1 MTTNQ
6 NQKAPR
12 PEIEYRGIIIRT
24 FEVPCTPYVWRH
36 DELDGGGTAETLE
49 EAQAQIDRHMHL
61 VERALEDEAMHEAFT
76 SMAGCGDDG

>member
-1 MTTNQ
+1 MTTNH

-49 EAQAQIDRHMHL
+49 EAKDQIDKHMRL
-61 VERALEDEAMHEAFT
+61 VQRASEDEALHETFT
-76 SMAGCGDDG
+76 SATGDGDDG